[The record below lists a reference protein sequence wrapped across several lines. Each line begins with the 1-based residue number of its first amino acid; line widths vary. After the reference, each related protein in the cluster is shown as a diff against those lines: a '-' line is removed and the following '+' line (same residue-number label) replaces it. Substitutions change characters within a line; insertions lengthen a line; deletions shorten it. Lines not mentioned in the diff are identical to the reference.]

1 MKMAKKTSIFFKTA
15 NEIFRHT
22 EQLTKKALITKVSIR
37 LLVLELKS
45 DSIVKSKSIKFIV
58 KKLLPDYK

>member
-1 MKMAKKTSIFFKTA
+1 MKMAKKTLILFKTA
-15 NEIFRHT
+15 NEIFRHI
-22 EQLTKKALITKVSIR
+22 EQLTEKALITKVSIR

-45 DSIVKSKSIKFIV
+45 DSMVKSKSIKFIV

>member
-1 MKMAKKTSIFFKTA
+1 MKMAKKTLILFKTA
-15 NEIFRHT
+15 NEIFRHI

>member
-15 NEIFRHT
+15 NEIFRHI

>member
-1 MKMAKKTSIFFKTA
+1 MKMAKKTLILFKTA
-15 NEIFRHT
+15 NEIFRHI
-22 EQLTKKALITKVSIR
+22 EQLTEKALITKVSIR

>member
-1 MKMAKKTSIFFKTA
+1 MKMAKKTLIFFKTA
-15 NEIFRHT
+15 NEIFRHI

-58 KKLLPDYK
+58 KNLLPDYK

>member
-15 NEIFRHT
+15 NEIFGHI